1 MPLRSTGTL
10 VGFVELVICSE
21 YSPRPHDII
30 PKIPRRS
37 YVGSKHTFAVKGL
50 SLVGS
55 QISSK
60 IRLDK
65 SEQIQQEYNK
75 YMTYYSGS
83 DRLEVATETDSAA
96 YWSAKVDFKNC
107 LMNSL
112 LPYWATRW
120 WKVGTSPSNQ

>member
-1 MPLRSTGTL
+1 MG
-10 VGFVELVICSE
+10 I
-21 YSPRPHDII
+21 
-30 PKIPRRS
+30 
-37 YVGSKHTFAVKGL
+37 KHTFAVKGL

-60 IRLDK
+60 IRLNK

-83 DRLEVATETDSAA
+83 DRLEVATKTDNAA

-112 LPYWATRW
+112 LPYWATRR
-120 WKVGTSPSNQ
+120 WKVGTSPSSQ